1 MNNIRKLPEATQ
13 HRRES
18 PEIVLL
24 MDRVRYNLENQ
35 KDESF
40 YEVCWFLREHP
51 RIFRHHFECAQYRLF
66 NIYSIYRQLL
76 SDFEYKLSEDSA
88 GVGTVLEIAEL
99 EKKSQLFELSISDL
113 RIKVL
118 YWDFE
123 SLLASICMSLDTM
136 ARILSVAYKEQL
148 PASFNQASKKKERD
162 EIIDFLVSEKTAWV
176 DGLKDYRDCFTH
188 YTPVD
193 TLLSMKLVREEM
205 DWVVWGK
212 LPSNPNERDITRF
225 EFSPEYDVLCYS
237 IEVFSKLVNFDH
249 EISKILESR
258 YNRGVFPVSTSGL
271 FYVGKRERT

>member
-212 LPSNPNERDITRF
+212 LPVTQTS
-225 EFSPEYDVLCYS
+225 
-237 IEVFSKLVNFDH
+237 
-249 EISKILESR
+249 EISLALSSLRNMTFCVIRSKSSR
-258 YNRGVFPVSTSGL
+258 N
-271 FYVGKRERT
+271 